1 MPNHDRKQTNKK
13 SQKILS
19 MIGYITEKRR
29 KAKWRSFPARSA
41 MRCTMTQITIDHHT
55 PYEFLV
61 QLTDTL
67 EIYKVIVFTAK

>member
-1 MPNHDRKQTNKK
+1 
-13 SQKILS
+13 
-19 MIGYITEKRR
+19 
-29 KAKWRSFPARSA
+29 
-41 MRCTMTQITIDHHT
+41 MTQITIDHHT